1 MKIIFAGTPAFAAS
15 HLAALADSD
24 SGHEILAVIT
34 QPDKPGKRGK
44 KPIASPVKQLAL
56 ELGLPILQPARITA
70 DDIAP
75 LNPDLLIV
83 VAYGQILKEE
93 VLEAP
98 IHGCINVHG
107 SLLPRWRGAAPI
119 QRAIMAGD
127 DETGICIMKMDAGL
141 DTGDV
146 LITERVLIRPDDT
159 SASLTEKL
167 ILCGQQALLKGL
179 EQIEQGSAIFTP
191 QVEEGMTYAKKIR
204 KEEGEINWRDPAL
217 SIARQINAFN
227 PDPVAYTFLEDLRIK
242 LWHAEASS
250 SNKSGQPGEIIEL
263 SKAGLWVA
271 CGEGAILISKIQL
284 PLGKG
289 AILNGQD
296 VLNARKDLLAPG
308 LSFSSVS

>member
-1 MKIIFAGTPAFAAS
+1 LKLIFAGTPAFAAS
-15 HLAALADSD
+15 HLAALGDSQ
-24 SGHEILAVIT
+24 HEIVAVIS

-44 KPIASPVKQLAL
+44 KPIPSPVKALAQ
-56 ELGLPILQPARITA
+56 ELNLPILQPARITA
-70 DDIAP
+70 DDIGP
-75 LNPDLLIV
+75 LNPDLLVV
-83 VAYGQILKEE
+83 VAYGQILRED
-93 VLEAP
+93 VLDTP
-98 IHGCINVHG
+98 THGCINVHG

-146 LITERVLIRPDDT
+146 LITEHVLIRPDDT
-159 SASLTEKL
+159 SASLTDKL
-167 ILCGQQALLKGL
+167 IHCGQQALIRGIN
-179 EQIEQGSAIFTP
+179 QIEVGTAVFTP
-191 QVEEGMTYAKKIR
+191 QIDEGMTYAKKLR
-204 KEEGEINWRDPAL
+204 KEEGEIIWQNSAL
-217 SIARQINAFN
+217 TIARQINAFN
-227 PDPVAYTFLEDLRIK
+227 PDPVAFTFLNSLRIK

-250 SNKSGQPGEIIEL
+250 HNKTGLPGEILEL

-296 VLNARKDLLAPG
+296 ILNARKELLAPG
-308 LSFSSVS
+308 GCLSTAT

>member
-1 MKIIFAGTPAFAAS
+1 MKLIFAGTPAFAAS
-15 HLAALADSD
+15 HLAALAHSA
-24 SGHEILAVIT
+24 SRHQLLAVIT

-44 KPIASPVKQLAL
+44 MPIASPVKQLAL
-56 ELGLPILQPARITA
+56 ELDLPILQPMHITA
-70 DDIAP
+70 DDIRS
-75 LNPDLLIV
+75 LGPDLLIV
-83 VAYGQILKEE
+83 VAYGQILKED
-93 VLEAP
+93 VLQTP
-98 IHGCINVHG
+98 VHGCINVHG

-141 DTGDV
+141 DTGDI

-167 ILCGQQALLKGL
+167 IHCGQHALLKGIA
-179 EQIEQGSAIFTP
+179 QIEEGSAVFTP
-191 QVEEGMTYAKKIR
+191 QSEEGLTYAKKLR
-204 KEEGEINWRDPAL
+204 KAEGEINWHDSAL
-217 SIARQINAFN
+217 TIARQINAFN
-227 PDPVAYTFLEDLRIK
+227 PDPVAFTFLNNLRIK

-250 SNKSGQPGEIIEL
+250 HNKSGLEGEIIEL

-271 CGEGAILISKIQL
+271 CSEGAILISKIQL

-289 AILNGQD
+289 AVLNGQD

-308 LSFSSVS
+308 GCFSSL